1 MTIIK
6 SRVEIKGSNINSIV
20 VESPDVEIY
29 DNALVI
35 TKVLD
40 VETVQNGGNIN
51 YIIEIRNNSRAT
63 AQNVIVSDILTDCLD
78 YVAAATT
85 AEYSV
90 IKYKAITRE
99 ITIKLGDI
107 EAKESVMVKI
117 TVKVNA

>member
-78 YVAAATT
+78 YVATATT
-85 AEYSV
+85 AEYSI

-99 ITIKLGDI
+99 VSIKLGDI
-107 EAKESVMVKI
+107 EAKESVIVKI
-117 TVKVNA
+117 TVKVNS